1 MRTYDKLIAT
11 IFARQAK
18 GSLRPFPGDRS
29 AAYAGDLGSFA
40 ASQGAKFGRM
50 WMQATRGTDSFTATV
65 VNRES
70 DTAPAGASKVSRSPW
85 ARG

>member
-29 AAYAGDLGSFA
+29 VANAVGDLGAFA
-40 ASQGAKFGRM
+40 TSQ
-50 WMQATRGTDSFTATV
+50 
-65 VNRES
+65 E
-70 DTAPAGASKVSRSPW
+70 AG
-85 ARG
+85 

>member
-29 AAYAGDLGSFA
+29 AANAGDDFGIFVT
-40 ASQGAKFGRM
+40 SQ
-50 WMQATRGTDSFTATV
+50 
-65 VNRES
+65 E
-70 DTAPAGASKVSRSPW
+70 AG
-85 ARG
+85 